1 MSTFNLE
8 TGRGGQVVVNGTP
21 YPVARA
27 LWVGTL
33 GDVHVR
39 FPDGGT
45 AVYTAVQGL
54 MPIESVECLATTTT
68 ATNITTIV

>member
-1 MSTFNLE
+1 MSTFNIE

-21 YPVARA
+21 YPQARA
-27 LWVGTL
+27 LWVGVL

-39 FPDGGT
+39 FPDGGS
-45 AVYTAVQGL
+45 AIYTAVQGRL
-54 MPIESVECLATTTT
+54 DVESVEVLVSGTT

>member
-1 MSTFNLE
+1 MSTFNIE
-8 TGRGGQVVVNGTP
+8 SGRGGQVVVNGTP
-21 YPVARA
+21 YPKARA
-27 LWVGTL
+27 LWVGTA

-45 AVYTAVQGL
+45 AVYTAVQGQL
-54 MPIESVECLATTTT
+54 NVESVECLETTTT